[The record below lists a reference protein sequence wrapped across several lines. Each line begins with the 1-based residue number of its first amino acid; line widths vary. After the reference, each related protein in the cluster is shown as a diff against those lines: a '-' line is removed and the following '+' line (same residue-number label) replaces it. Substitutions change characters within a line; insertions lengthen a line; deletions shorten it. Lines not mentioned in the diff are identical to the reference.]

1 MQDVFE
7 RLATIHNCPVE
18 TVKAEITAAIR
29 KGMDSR
35 DPAVQKQWRRVS
47 RSGAEPTA
55 EDVLTYCVAETLRRM
70 EAK

>member
-7 RLATIHNCPVE
+7 RLAAIHNCPVE
-18 TVKAEITAAIR
+18 TVRAEITTAIR

-35 DPAVQKQWRRVS
+35 DPAVQKQWKQVS
-47 RSGAEPTA
+47 RSEAEPTA
-55 EDVLTYCVAETLRRM
+55 EELLTYCVAEALRRM

>member
-7 RLATIHNCPVE
+7 RPAAIHNCPAE
-18 TVKAEITAAIR
+18 AVKSEITAAIR
-29 KGMDSR
+29 IGMDSS
-35 DPAVQKQWRRVS
+35 DPAVQKQWKRVC

-55 EDVLTYCVAETLRRM
+55 EEVLTYCVAEALRRM